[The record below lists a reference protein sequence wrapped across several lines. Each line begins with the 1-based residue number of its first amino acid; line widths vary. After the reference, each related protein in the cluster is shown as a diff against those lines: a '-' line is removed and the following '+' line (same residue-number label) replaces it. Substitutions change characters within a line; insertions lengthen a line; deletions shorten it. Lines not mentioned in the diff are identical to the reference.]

1 MNQVTVTSSKFDY
14 NPATKMFFAE
24 MSMFDHEKI
33 DLLETLYP
41 ETGEKGFKMLSA
53 KTNKQID
60 FVLELVDRE
69 ADGDLRG
76 WIFKPSV
83 GDIFSNPELA
93 KVKVMVVND

>member
-1 MNQVTVTSSKFDY
+1 MNQVTVSTNNFSY

-24 MSMFDHEKI
+24 MSMLDHQKI
-33 DLLETLYP
+33 DVLETLYP
-41 ETGEKGFKMLSA
+41 ETGEQGFKMLSA

-60 FVLELVDRE
+60 FVLELIDRE

-83 GDIFSNPELA
+83 GDIFANPELA
-93 KVKVMVVND
+93 NVKVMVVND